1 MSSNTMPR
9 RNAML
14 RSTQQ
19 QKTARTLFIEQN
31 HEKLVAEAARE
42 AMMQSMMDKMSS
54 LHSPS
59 HSPSS
64 SPTPTPRDERRRCF
78 HGSARHVL
86 FNASDARRWG
96 TRTADSDS
104 DSDY

>member
-19 QKTARTLFIEQN
+19 QKTARTLFIEEN
-31 HEKLVAEAARE
+31 HARLVEEAARE
-42 AMMQSMMDKMSS
+42 AMMQGIFSKMSS
-54 LHSPS
+54 IHSPS
-59 HSPSS
+59 HSASS

-86 FNASDARRWG
+86 FNASDAHRWG
-96 TRTADSDS
+96 TRAADSDS